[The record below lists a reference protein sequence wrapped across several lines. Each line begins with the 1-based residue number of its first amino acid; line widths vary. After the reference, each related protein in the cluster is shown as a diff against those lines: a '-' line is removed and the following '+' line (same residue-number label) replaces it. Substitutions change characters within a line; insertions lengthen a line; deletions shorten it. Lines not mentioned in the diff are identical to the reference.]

1 MSVQYHPSSASTASA
16 ATAST
21 PTSTASQAS
30 ARHDQATT
38 AGADPRLLRPAVY
51 QPRRR
56 RWPALVA
63 ATIVGAVAAGVY
75 VSGQYDER
83 SLGTRIDDTVSA
95 AGGSVDRGVN
105 DLRVAATGA
114 VAGTTVVADRM
125 ASAITDTGI
134 TAAVK
139 TALAADPAL
148 SALKVEVNTSNG
160 VVQLDG
166 PAPDAKARERAGVL
180 AAAPDGVREVNNRLV
195 VPPSR

>member
-1 MSVQYHPSSASTASA
+1 MSVQYPASPASRASTTPPASVA
-16 ATAST
+16 APATARHAHT
-21 PTSTASQAS
+21 PPA
-30 ARHDQATT
+30 D
-38 AGADPRLLRPAVY
+38 ADPRLLRPATY

-56 RWPALVA
+56 RWPALLA

-75 VSGQYDER
+75 VSGQYDGR

-105 DLRVAATGA
+105 DLRQAASGAAAGTAVAADR
-114 VAGTTVVADRM
+114 VAT
-125 ASAITDTGI
+125 AINDIGI
-134 TAAVK
+134 TTAVK

-148 SALKVEVNTSNG
+148 SALKVEVNTNDG

-166 PAPDAKARERAGVL
+166 PAPDAKARDRAGVL
-180 AAAPDGVREVNNRLV
+180 AAAPEGVREVNNRLV